1 MSRED
6 IKSAALKLFKRY
18 SYVKTTV
25 ADIASVAG
33 IGKGSVYLVYKTK
46 DDILFSLIDDSIQ
59 EIKVQYAPWFS
70 DESIS
75 LDSKV
80 VTFSRIIIEQL
91 FKIRDLMFGSF
102 ENVEGREIQDVYNKF
117 QNYIDLAS
125 DYLLKIIADHGLTT
139 TKDKRTNANDYI
151 LTLLGRFIIYILGH
165 DWNSRQDFYQFLPAW
180 VTSTFHSLVLED
192 FE

>member
-70 DESIS
+70 DESTYDNHKSRPINHTV
-75 LDSKV
+75 LRIQ
-80 VTFSRIIIEQL
+80 FSAS
-91 FKIRDLMFGSF
+91 G
-102 ENVEGREIQDVYNKF
+102 F
-117 QNYIDLAS
+117 QS
-125 DYLLKIIADHGLTT
+125 
-139 TKDKRTNANDYI
+139 
-151 LTLLGRFIIYILGH
+151 
-165 DWNSRQDFYQFLPAW
+165 
-180 VTSTFHSLVLED
+180 
-192 FE
+192 